1 MNDNIKAGSDI
12 HAGDGGYSE
21 GTQEEYEKFVK
32 VRNQSLNKAR
42 IKEFEKQSGLEIF
55 GLGARRDIWEATMEK
70 FTELVVKEC
79 MEVALTQK
87 KWVEDQEVFDARDIT
102 WNKARIQQSQRIVDK
117 IKEHFGV
124 EE

>member
-55 GLGARRDIWEATMEK
+55 GLGARRDIWEATVKK
-70 FTELVVKEC
+70 FTELIVRECIDVVAKATASPNGYQ
-79 MEVALTQK
+79 ALMK
-87 KWVEDQEVFDARDIT
+87 
-102 WNKARIQQSQRIVDK
+102 
-117 IKEHFGV
+117 HFGV
-124 EE
+124 EK